1 MLPNESVPNSG
12 TDLRFPEHTDFR
24 TVVGTTWRESISL
37 QRPRYPLPSGARTNQ
52 PLPLNQGRHGV
63 LGGGLG
69 SSPERS
75 PDQPGPSPPGSGAAC
90 AGTACPGSTPRALG
104 GAVSSDWGLRL
115 DGAAGCGQR
124 GCWVVTEFPRCP
136 EKPGA
141 YWLLRHGPV
150 TGPWGLLAAGPG
162 GDTVCLLLQKDTSPL
177 DSLSFTA
184 LPSLR
189 ALSLARKGY
198 SPVHRHTGLRGPP
211 RARTRPQADHGAH
224 GPLANRALRFPTNLP
239 LWERRKPTQRPT
251 LSQRPSLGE
260 PRYSSKCLER
270 TDRKSLKRG
279 GGKHRTSER

>member
-52 PLPLNQGRHGV
+52 LLPLNQGRHGV

-198 SPVHRHTGLRGPP
+198 SPVHRHTGLRGPQGHPVP
-211 RARTRPQADHGAH
+211 RPGRRQTTGPTGRWPTVHCASPPTFLCGSGGSQHK
-224 GPLANRALRFPTNLP
+224 GPLC
-239 LWERRKPTQRPT
+239 RRG
-251 LSQRPSLGE
+251 RPSGNHVI
-260 PRYSSKCLER
+260 PVSA
-270 TDRKSLKRG
+270 
-279 GGKHRTSER
+279 